1 MIEEKKLYIFDK
13 GIILPSITMFKS
25 RILNMA
31 MQLII
36 TALIYQLST
45 DDAGFFYYLH
55 LAFNNRDDNRLI
67 NNSNICDINTLLQ

>member
-1 MIEEKKLYIFDK
+1 MEEKKLYIFDK

-25 RILNMA
+25 RMLNMA

-45 DDAGFFYYLH
+45 DDAGFFYYHHSWFRYLLLLH
-55 LAFNNRDDNRLI
+55 VPFSSALI
-67 NNSNICDINTLLQ
+67 